1 MSVFNKGARLV
12 VMVLP
17 LLALAGCGSHKP
29 ERIAVNENQSVV
41 MDAPVLSAGVV
52 ADRPDVSRSGLYP
65 TARAR
70 VSYGQESRPLTLHYR
85 FLWYDAKGLD
95 ILPHEQARSVML
107 KPGQETVLQAS
118 SADAR
123 ARQVRLYLY
132 L

>member
-1 MSVFNKGARLV
+1 MSVFNRRARLAAAL
-12 VMVLP
+12 LP
-17 LLALAGCGSHKP
+17 LLMLAGCGGHKP

-95 ILPHEQARSVML
+95 ILPHEQVRSVTL
-107 KPGQETVLQAS
+107 QPGQEIVLQTRS
-118 SADAR
+118 GDDR
-123 ARQVRLYLY
+123 AQQVRLYLY